1 MLSETDSTDFVR
13 NKNNHTPVSWCTHR
27 WVLNKARK
35 QEVTGHSEQLLMYST
50 NVSVVAL
57 IRLFA
62 HHPDEG
68 YGQNVG
74 WINEQLKFW
83 TCCFLPW
90 NTHTRSG
97 VAIWRGRTGKV
108 QGNMR
113 PGSSRDRD
121 IRPRA
126 GVLFWAQ
133 GKIADFLPHYN
144 QRITGWWK
152 LKSCTHRMRGY
163 EILPGAMPVHTIGSV
178 SSLFF
183 S

>member
-13 NKNNHTPVSWCTHR
+13 NKNNHTPISWCTHR

-90 NTHTRSG
+90 NTHTHRVVLPSEGGGLVKSREIWDQGLLGTGTSNQEQESCSG
-97 VAIWRGRTGKV
+97 HRTKLQTFSLITIKESLGDESLNHV
-108 QGNMR
+108 
-113 PGSSRDRD
+113 
-121 IRPRA
+121 
-126 GVLFWAQ
+126 
-133 GKIADFLPHYN
+133 H
-144 QRITGWWK
+144 TGWE
-152 LKSCTHRMRGY
+152 LRFSQGLC
-163 EILPGAMPVHTIGSV
+163 
-178 SSLFF
+178 LFIQ
-183 S
+183 